1 MSKLINSKFETSF
14 GGGGGDMLIIGVRNK
29 SLSIYL
35 TYDKINPHLSTG
47 RNHVEKKKSSNSLKC
62 QNIASR

>member
-1 MSKLINSKFETSF
+1 
-14 GGGGGDMLIIGVRNK
+14 MLIIGVRNK

-47 RNHVEKKKSSNSLKC
+47 RNHVEKKKIFELFEVSKYR
-62 QNIASR
+62 IALIPNPKRKKIFS